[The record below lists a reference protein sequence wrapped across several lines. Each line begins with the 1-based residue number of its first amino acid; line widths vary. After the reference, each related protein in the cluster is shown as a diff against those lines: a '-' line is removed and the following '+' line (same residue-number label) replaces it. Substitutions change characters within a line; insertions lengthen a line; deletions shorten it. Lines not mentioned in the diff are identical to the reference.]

1 MSLRMLFDPA
11 AVTDLMT
18 TWPHKPSLH
27 RLPADSALTHLISAE
42 TLYDYLDTG
51 CIPPGDINIIK
62 NAAPR
67 HPASFTTAGRLDADK
82 VRRWREDGYT
92 VQMRHVE
99 QWHPPMAVMLAALQA
114 ETGCTGYASAFVT
127 PAGEQGLQWH
137 WDQYLGIVVQL
148 AGTKRWEL
156 WKPVVDSPTREYQT
170 SVQRWNPEWLSTW
183 QTNGPDHCHDLTPGD
198 VLILPRGWVH
208 NPHSRESTEASVHLT
223 IVLHERTPLWIA
235 EHLTTSATH
244 DPAFRA
250 ALPPA
255 DITTDGLTAHVSRTR
270 RALID
275 HLQRLDVGAA
285 SVDLRKTARNGL
297 EPS

>member
-1 MSLRMLFDPA
+1 
-11 AVTDLMT
+11 
-18 TWPHKPSLH
+18 
-27 RLPADSALTHLISAE
+27 LTRLISAE

-51 CIPPGDINIIK
+51 CIPPTDVNIIK

-82 VRRWREDGYT
+82 VRRWRDAGYT
-92 VQMRHVE
+92 VQMRNL
-99 QWHPPMAVMLAALQA
+99 QRWHPPMAVMLKALQH

-127 PAGEQGLQWH
+127 PAGEQGLEWH

-148 AGTKRWEL
+148 AGTKRWEM
-156 WKPVVDSPTREYQT
+156 WEPVVDSPTRDYQS
-170 SVQRWNPEWLSTW
+170 SVQRWNPAWLPNW
-183 QTNGPDHCHDLTPGD
+183 QANGPDLSYDLTPGQ

-223 IVLHERTPLWIA
+223 VVLHERTPLWIA
-235 EHLTTSATH
+235 EHLTSSAIH

-275 HLQRLDVGAA
+275 HLQRLDVDAV
-285 SVDLRKTARNGL
+285 SSELRQTATT
-297 EPS
+297 EAESA